1 MSALQR
7 RGVGALTLGSVAH
20 EAGVSKGGLLHHFPS
35 KDALSEAV
43 LRHLF
48 SDFERRTVD
57 YYDLEPPGPGRW
69 LRAYVRATY
78 EDDPLPLEL
87 ATLLLVAVS
96 ENDRLLGLIQADAER
111 WQTRG
116 ADAGRRGGGA
126 TVVRQAADAYWT
138 ERLLGPAYSTSEARQ
153 GVMLELLELAQAKP

>member
-7 RGVGALTLGSVAH
+7 RGVGALTLESVAH

-43 LRHLF
+43 LRQLF
-48 SDFERRTVD
+48 SDFDRRTAD
-57 YYDLEPPGPGRW
+57 YYDREPPGPGRW

-78 EDDPLPLEL
+78 EENPLPLEL

-111 WQTRG
+111 WQLRLSEDG
-116 ADAGRRGGGA
+116 LPAARA
-126 TVVRQAADAYWT
+126 TVIRQAADAYWT
-138 ERLLGPAYSTSEARQ
+138 ERLLGPSYSTPEARQ
-153 GVMLELLELAQAKP
+153 AVLLELLELAQAKP